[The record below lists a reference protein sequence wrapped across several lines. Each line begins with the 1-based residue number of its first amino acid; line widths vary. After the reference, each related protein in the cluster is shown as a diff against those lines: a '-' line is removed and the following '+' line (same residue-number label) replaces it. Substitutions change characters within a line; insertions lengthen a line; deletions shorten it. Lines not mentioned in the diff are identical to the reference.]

1 MTMLMMMMI
10 MMMMMMMMMTLLM
23 LMMQAEKQKSEVL
36 VQCQKIVTERDE
48 AVQGNKFL
56 QSKLREAEIAL
67 KELGQNVC
75 NRQHSQISNAFG
87 RSSNLTW
94 VKLLTQPPIISG
106 MQMSSAY
113 GLWGEGLVWLIG
125 VVLCLLAALG
135 GCIQGHHLSGKP
147 GKPGNVREFETCQ
160 GKNLVMESVPKL
172 FITR

>member
-1 MTMLMMMMI
+1 MMMMMTMLMMMMMMMTMLTMLMMMMLMMMMMIMIMMMMMTMLMMMMI

-94 VKLLTQPPIISG
+94 VKLLTYSLTRPTQPPIISG
-106 MQMSSAY
+106 MQMSSA
-113 GLWGEGLVWLIG
+113 
-125 VVLCLLAALG
+125 
-135 GCIQGHHLSGKP
+135 
-147 GKPGNVREFETCQ
+147 
-160 GKNLVMESVPKL
+160 
-172 FITR
+172 